1 MSRFWIA
8 LSLLLTMLGL
18 SLVNAVYLTDLAESI
33 TVRLQAAEEMAER
46 DAWDQA
52 DAITTQCLNDWNGYH
67 TYLHII
73 SRHSDTDEIL
83 ISFRSVLQS
92 LKLQEMD
99 EEQRKKYMEEFNIDA
114 SFYTTVSV
122 DGYFHYE
129 N

>member
-1 MSRFWIA
+1 MIRFW
-8 LSLLLTMLGL
+8 LSFSLLLTMLGT
-18 SLVNAVYLTDLAESI
+18 SLVNAAYLTDLAESI

-73 SRHSDTDEIL
+73 SRHSDTDAIL

-99 EEQRKKYMEEFNIDA
+99 EYAAANLELITQITLLAEIEQPDWLN
-114 SFYTTVSV
+114 VL
-122 DGYFHYE
+122 
-129 N
+129 